1 MEGVGIVKKRGIG
14 VACLIHANSLRY
26 YYDNEGSA
34 AIVKLVDDGTAT
46 VMTGAS
52 EMGQGS
58 VTVMAMIAAEELG
71 IPVEDVR
78 VINEVGSDIL
88 PEDLG
93 AYASRSTFIS
103 GRAVQ
108 AAAADAKNQ
117 LFETVALV
125 LEVPKERLEAKN
137 RIIYDRED
145 PANSI
150 TYREAMMIHLYE
162 PSRHTGRTIFIV
174 GKGSVDVDNTFPD
187 PDTGYG
193 NPPATTIFAAH
204 VAEIEVDDE
213 TGEIQV
219 LKHSAAVDLGRV
231 INVTTAEGQIEGSVA
246 QGIGYGMFENMEL
259 QDGKVLNPSYLEY
272 KMPTTLDIPDVVTIN
287 IESLDPAGPYGAK
300 GLGEPALVPVAASIN
315 NALYNAV
322 GVRLYKLPF
331 TRERVLRAIRE
342 KQAGKVF

>member
-1 MEGVGIVKKRGIG
+1 MKRRGVG
-14 VACLIHANSLRY
+14 VACLCHANSLRY

-34 AIVKLVDDGTAT
+34 AIVKLSDDGSAT

-58 VTVMAMIAAEELG
+58 LTVMGMIAAEELG
-71 IPVEDVR
+71 ILPEDVR
-78 VINEVGSDIL
+78 VINEVGTDII
-88 PEDLG
+88 PDDLG

-108 AAAADAKNQ
+108 AAAADARNQ
-117 LFETVALV
+117 LFETVSLV
-125 LEVPKERLEAKN
+125 LGVPKERLAARE
-137 RIIYDRED
+137 RIIYDKED
-145 PANSI
+145 PANCM
-150 TYREAMMIHLYE
+150 TYREAMMTHLYD
-162 PSRHTGRTIFIV
+162 PYKHTGHTILIV
-174 GKGSVDVDNTFPD
+174 GKGSVDVTSTFPD
-187 PDTGYG
+187 PETGYG

-219 LKHSAAVDLGRV
+219 IKHSAAVDLGRV
-231 INVTTAEGQIEGSVA
+231 INVTTSEGQIEGSVA

-259 QDGKVLNPSYLEY
+259 RNGKVLNPSYLEY
-272 KMPTTLDIPDVVTIN
+272 KMPTTLDVPDVVTIN
-287 IESLDPAGPYGAK
+287 IESLDPMGPYGAK

-315 NALYNAV
+315 NALYDAV
-322 GVRLYKLPF
+322 GIRLYELPF

-342 KQAGKVF
+342 KQAGKEF